1 MQGNRAWV
9 LFALFLFVLA
19 AAVPSRSATIGKVTI
34 VGTLTSEGV
43 ECPAMKGDD
52 GVLYTLA
59 LRDPRGLP
67 FPGARLQVEGTLA
80 DISIC
85 QQGTTIEVDKVTP
98 VDTTDSVAPPAQ

>member
-1 MQGNRAWV
+1 MHGNNRPWI

-19 AAVPSRSATIGKVTI
+19 AAVPSRSATTGRVSV

-43 ECPAMKGDD
+43 ECPALKGDD

-59 LRDPRGLP
+59 LRTPGSLP
-67 FPGARLQVEGTLA
+67 FPGARLKVEGTVA

-85 QQGTTIEVDKVTP
+85 QQGTTIEVDTVTP
-98 VDTTDSVAPPAQ
+98 VDTPAPAPVK

>member
-1 MQGNRAWV
+1 VQGNRAWV

-43 ECPAMKGDD
+43 ECPALKGDD

-59 LRDPRGLP
+59 LRTAGSLP
-67 FPGARLQVEGTLA
+67 FPGARLQVEGTVA

-85 QQGTTIEVDKVTP
+85 QQGTTIEVEKVTP
-98 VDTTDSVAPPAQ
+98 VDTTDSAAPPAQ